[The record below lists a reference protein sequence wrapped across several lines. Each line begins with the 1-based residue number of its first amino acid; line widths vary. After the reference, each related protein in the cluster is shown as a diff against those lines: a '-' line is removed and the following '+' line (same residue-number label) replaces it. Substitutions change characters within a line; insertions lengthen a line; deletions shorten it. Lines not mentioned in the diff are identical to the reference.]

1 MHKGDVSM
9 PMQLFS
15 TLYSVWITISF
26 IKMQQLHKELR
37 LVSFINYTGLGHNP
51 AKVSS
56 YAPQRRGP
64 GTRGGWVPPR
74 RSKID
79 IRRWFLE

>member
-37 LVSFINYTGLGHNP
+37 LVSFINYTRTRTQSSKSQLIGTTKKGTRDQGGLG
-51 AKVSS
+51 A
-56 YAPQRRGP
+56 
-64 GTRGGWVPPR
+64 T
-74 RSKID
+74 
-79 IRRWFLE
+79 